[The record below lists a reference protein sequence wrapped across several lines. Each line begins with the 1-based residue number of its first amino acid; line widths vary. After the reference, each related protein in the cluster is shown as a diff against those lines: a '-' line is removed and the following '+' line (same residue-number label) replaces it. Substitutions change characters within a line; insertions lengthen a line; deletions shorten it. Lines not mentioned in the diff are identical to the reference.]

1 MSNGEYETK
10 KTSPLVWVGLGC
22 GGCLGVIVLL
32 LVIGGIIVH
41 RYVRHFHG
49 VMVEFVE
56 NKKGVMEAQQIL
68 LAFHNYHDTTR
79 AFPPAYTVDAEG
91 KPLHS
96 WRVQILPFIEEQE
109 LYNKIRHDEP
119 WDSEYNSQFH
129 SQMPAIF
136 RGAFDSSPASTGM
149 TNYVWV
155 VGENTVGNGSS
166 GISLS
171 RMSDGTSNT
180 AVLFETRRPI
190 CWMAPEDLTLDDLD
204 KGISEDENDVEAGIN
219 SHVLSNG
226 NRVSIVGFGDGS
238 VMLMRSDVP
247 VDVLRALVIMNDGK
261 SVSASDYATNPDEEM
276 EKAMREVF
284 PIQR

>member
-10 KTSPLVWVGLGC
+10 KTSPLLWVGLGC

-32 LVIGGIIVH
+32 LVIGGMIVH
-41 RYVRHFHG
+41 SYVSKFKNAMMEYAENNVG
-49 VMVEFVE
+49 VF
-56 NKKGVMEAQQIL
+56 EAQQIL

-109 LYNKIRHDEP
+109 LYDRIRHDEP

-129 SQMPAIF
+129 SQMPDIF
-136 RGAFDSSPASTGM
+136 RGAFDSSPTSTGM

-155 VGENTVGNGSS
+155 VGENTVSDGPSAS
-166 GISLS
+166 PLS
-171 RMSDGTSNT
+171 KMVDGTSNT

-190 CWMAPEDLTLDDLD
+190 CWMAPEDLTLDDLE

-219 SHVLSNG
+219 SHVLPNG

-238 VMLMRSDVP
+238 VWLMNSNVP
-247 VDVLRALVIMNDGK
+247 VDVLRAFVIMNDGK
-261 SVSASDYATNPDEEM
+261 SVYASDYATDAEEEM

-284 PIQR
+284 PIRR